1 MPKIVTEMESKLG
14 TIINEKAFV
23 STSVVQDKNI
33 MTDKAVRFE
42 LKTPKGTN
50 AYVTKNKKESEC
62 ILGGDEKGLDFY
74 INNIRYSDL
83 THQIIIEVFVV

>member
-1 MPKIVTEMESKLG
+1 
-14 TIINEKAFV
+14 
-23 STSVVQDKNI
+23 
-33 MTDKAVRFE
+33 MTDKAVRIE
-42 LKTPKGTN
+42 LKATKGTN